1 MRLTLWL
8 RRLGCW
14 LAGGIFL
21 YAGIPKA
28 LDPLAFAG
36 SIAAY
41 ELLPY
46 GANLVVAATLPWVEI
61 VAGIFL
67 VVGWRIRPALLV
79 LILLDLAFLAAILSA
94 QLRGLSIDCGCFRPG
109 ESSSDLVT
117 ALWRDLLLLTLLLT
131 TWWLLRRES
140 APPPP
145 EPRS

>member
-1 MRLTLWL
+1 MNLMLWL

-36 SIAAY
+36 SVAAY

-46 GANLVVAATLPWVEI
+46 AANLVVAATLPWVEI

-67 VVGWRIRPALLV
+67 VVGWRVRPALLV
-79 LILLDLAFLAAILSA
+79 LILLDLAFMAAIVSA
-94 QLRGLSIDCGCFRPG
+94 QLRGLTIDCGCFRPG
-109 ESSSDLVT
+109 AGDSDLIT
-117 ALWRDLLLLTLLLT
+117 ALLRDLLLLGLLLA

-140 APPPP
+140 ASPPP
-145 EPRS
+145 EVRP